1 MRFLALASTGKTR
14 EDRTEWDFEL
24 RPELNRLVD
33 LNLAIRRRI
42 VQEALKMEHEN
53 WWKRLQKHLLARL
66 GRAELADLHR
76 LGLRDLCER
85 VLNSV
90 YRLRLGEGCGS

>member
-1 MRFLALASTGKTR
+1 MKNRTG
-14 EDRTEWDFEL
+14 WDFEF
-24 RPELNRLVD
+24 RCELNWLVD
-33 LNLAIRRRI
+33 LFYLVRGRI

>member
-1 MRFLALASTGKTR
+1 MKN
-14 EDRTEWDFEL
+14 RTEWDFEL
-24 RPELNRLVD
+24 RCELNWLVD
-33 LNLAIRRRI
+33 LFYLVRGRI

>member
-1 MRFLALASTGKTR
+1 
-14 EDRTEWDFEL
+14 
-24 RPELNRLVD
+24 
-33 LNLAIRRRI
+33 
-42 VQEALKMEHEN
+42 MEHEN
-53 WWKRLQKHLLARL
+53 WWKRFQKHLLARL

-90 YRLRLGEGCGS
+90 YRLGLGEGLGS